1 MISACAILNREC
13 CVKMALSGASMM
25 AFAGV
30 KGMPAP
36 GLSAFALMT
45 RAGQERNNVDLSC
58 GLEAG

>member
-1 MISACAILNREC
+1 
-13 CVKMALSGASMM
+13 MALSGASMM

>member
-1 MISACAILNREC
+1 MISACAIPNRGN
-13 CVKMALSGASMM
+13 CVKMV
-25 AFAGV
+25 FAGV

>member
-1 MISACAILNREC
+1 M
-13 CVKMALSGASMM
+13 KMV
-25 AFAGV
+25 FAGV

-58 GLEAG
+58 GLEAGQKMCYHTATSNQVHYGNTA